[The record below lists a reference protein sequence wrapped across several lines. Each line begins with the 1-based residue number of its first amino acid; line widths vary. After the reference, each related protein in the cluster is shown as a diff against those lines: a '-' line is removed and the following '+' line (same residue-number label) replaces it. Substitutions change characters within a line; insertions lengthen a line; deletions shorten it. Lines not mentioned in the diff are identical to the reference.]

1 MAETTVLGRSEVR
14 VSRLGLG
21 VMIWGEAS
29 GLQRVMPA
37 KSSYGAPD
45 PAGEQAAFET
55 SLAAEVTFFD
65 TAAMYS
71 AGGSERRLGEL
82 AEGKDVVI
90 ATKFPLTPLGRA
102 QDLPHTL
109 GQPEKPAAQLDR
121 SLPTSFSEP
130 SGGHCDTH
138 GADGGCG
145 RGRQDQSGGCQ

>member
-1 MAETTVLGRSEVR
+1 M
-14 VSRLGLG
+14 G

-109 GQPEKPAAQLDR
+109 EA
-121 SLPTSFSEP
+121 SLKNLRRNSIDLYQHHFSEP
-130 SGGHCDTH
+130 SRGHCDTH